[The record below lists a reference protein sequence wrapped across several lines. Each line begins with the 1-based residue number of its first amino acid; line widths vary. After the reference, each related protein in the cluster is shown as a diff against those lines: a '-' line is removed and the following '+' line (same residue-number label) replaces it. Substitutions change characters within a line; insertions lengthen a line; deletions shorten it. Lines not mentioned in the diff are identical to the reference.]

1 LNAFSQT
8 EALTRALAL
17 YRQPVLAHDMKR
29 KALPEGIT
37 DLLRIAAEGEG
48 TAERFADVS
57 GSSAP
62 ELYQA
67 AILFLQTIVFHQSAS
82 DLRLLALSTS
92 NDSQKLRDH
101 KRLILKW
108 LHPDRNPNS
117 WESKLFLRVQ
127 AAAKRLETA
136 VSVPNSESVDVF
148 VVEPVPQRTRKR
160 QFEQSVRIR
169 PEKGFLTKLMT
180 KALTKTLLAVVVLA
194 IGILVV
200 TSLSNEGRD
209 LPFANEAAN

>member
-1 LNAFSQT
+1 MSAVSQT

-17 YRQPVLAHDMKR
+17 YRQPVLAQDMKR
-29 KALPEGIT
+29 KPLPEGII
-37 DLLRIAAEGEG
+37 DLLRIAAEGEE
-48 TAERFADVS
+48 TAERFADIS

-82 DLRLLALSTS
+82 DLRLLALNNS
-92 NDSQKLRDH
+92 NSSQKLRDH
-101 KRLILKW
+101 KRLVLKW

-127 AAAKRLETA
+127 AAAKRLEKT
-136 VSVPNSESVDVF
+136 VSESDSENIDV
-148 VVEPVPQRTRKR
+148 VGVEFKIRHPRKR
-160 QFEQSVRIR
+160 QFEQPVRIR
-169 PEKGFLTKLMT
+169 PEMGFLTKLMT
-180 KALTKTLLAVVVLA
+180 RALTKTLLAFVVLA

-200 TSLSNEGRD
+200 TLLSNEGQD
-209 LPFANEAAN
+209 LPFAHEAAN